1 MSNKFKII
9 DSHSH
14 YDDESFNEDR
24 EEVLNQITSNGVIG
38 ILNCASSYESLKATD
53 ELTKKYDYIY
63 GALGIH
69 PENANE
75 MNDDV
80 LKEIKSY
87 IKENSKIIAIGE
99 IGLDYYWDE
108 NPSKEIQ
115 KEVFIGESGC
125 GKSMMALSIMGLVP
139 IPPGRIAGGEI
150 LYCGTD
156 LLTLEKDAILDIR
169 GKRIAMIFQEPMN
182 SLNPVF
188 TVGNQLVE
196 TLLRHEDMTR
206 RDAWD
211 KSVDMLKAV
220 GIPSPEKRMHDY
232 SFQMS
237 GGMRQRVMIAMSLC
251 LDPDIL
257 IADEPTTALDVTVQ
271 AQILDLL
278 REMQDRVGASIIMI
292 THDLGVVAEVSDKVA
307 VMYAGR
313 KVEEGSVEQILFNP
327 QHPYT
332 KALKGCIPHLQR
344 TPTSG
349 RHRLHEIPGMVLGM
363 AELGKDRCSFYERCP
378 CGKPECMEHNP
389 PAKAIDAG
397 HEVACWL
404 YS

>member
-1 MSNKFKII
+1 MSEKILDI
-9 DSHSH
+9 K
-14 YDDESFNEDR
+14 DERLSFFTPAG
-24 EEVLNQITSNGVIG
+24 EVKALNGV
-38 ILNCASSYESLKATD
+38 SFT
-53 ELTKKYDYIY
+53 
-63 GALGIH
+63 
-69 PENANE
+69 
-75 MNDDV
+75 MNQGDV
-80 LKEIKSY
+80 L
-87 IKENSKIIAIGE
+87 G
-99 IGLDYYWDE
+99 
-108 NPSKEIQ
+108 
-115 KEVFIGESGC
+115 VVGESGS
-125 GKSMMALSIMGLVP
+125 GKSVTAYSVMGLTAY
-139 IPPGRIAGGEI
+139 PGKLVGGKVWFNGHEI
-150 LYCGTD
+150 ENMK
-156 LLTLEKDAILDIR
+156 EKDFRKIR
-169 GKRIAMIFQEPMN
+169 GNEVSIIFQDPMT
-182 SLNPVF
+182 SLNPVY
-188 TVGNQLVE
+188 TIGNQIVE
-196 TLLRHEDMTR
+196 VIRLHTDKNKA
-206 RDAWD
+206 DAWARA
-211 KSVDMLKAV
+211 KELLELV
-220 GIPSPEKRMHDY
+220 GINEPEKRLKQYPHEL
-232 SFQMS
+232 S

-307 VMYAGR
+307 VLYAGR

>member
-1 MSNKFKII
+1 MAKKQEGYLSAK
-9 DSHSH
+9 
-14 YDDESFNEDR
+14 ESR
-24 EEVLNQITSNGVIG
+24 RIS
-38 ILNCASSYESLKATD
+38 
-53 ELTKKYDYIY
+53 
-63 GALGIH
+63 
-69 PENANE
+69 
-75 MNDDV
+75 
-80 LKEIKSY
+80 
-87 IKENSKIIAIGE
+87 KENRRITDQYEKQRKRRNVPESEYVTEMHDKKNAVEFDNLHTYFFTDTGVVKSVDGVSFEVPIGKTV
-99 IGLDYYWDE
+99 G
-108 NPSKEIQ
+108 
-115 KEVFIGESGC
+115 VVGESGC
-125 GKSMMALSIMGLVP
+125 GKSVTSLSIMQLLQRPQGQIVD
-139 IPPGRIAGGEI
+139 GEI
-150 LYCGTD
+150 RLNLGNGKCY
-156 LLTLEKDAILDIR
+156 DITKTPTERMQNLR
-169 GKRIAMIFQEPMN
+169 GNYMSMIFQEPMN